1 MAKRVRKR
9 SWGGRGDGEGVA
21 REDGWRWFSMLH
33 PASSTTPGRP
43 LSYFPPTP
51 TTSSSIPFI
60 ARVAILD
67 ALRRARES
75 RIAAGKLNWISRW
88 ISNRTNSLPANHPL
102 NLLCLVGVPRPLR
115 FSLAP
120 GAFLR
125 SPIGTIDSFRVIYLL
140 AFEIEIEV
148 DITSNRRR

>member
-1 MAKRVRKR
+1 MVFNAAPCIQYYTRPP
-9 SWGGRGDGEGVA
+9 A
-21 REDGWRWFSMLH
+21 FLFSAHANHLLLH
-33 PASSTTPGRP
+33 PLHRASRDS
-43 LSYFPPTP
+43 
-51 TTSSSIPFI
+51 
-60 ARVAILD
+60 
-67 ALRRARES
+67 RRAATRPGEQDSCGEIELNLEMNIES
-75 RIAAGKLNWISRW
+75 NELST
-88 ISNRTNSLPANHPL
+88 SQPPQNHPL

-115 FSLAP
+115 FSLAS